1 LAVALRGS
9 KSVRDT
15 QVFVSVMAL
24 RRAAIYG
31 GTFNP
36 VHNGHLDVARRVQ
49 KLFSLDEVIFVPACV
64 PPHKRGADI
73 SSAFH
78 RFAMLAL
85 ATEHEE
91 WFRISTIELDRPD
104 RPYAIE
110 TVAAMQ
116 EKLGAQ
122 YRLYFMMGAD
132 SWSEI
137 KTWRDW
143 QRLLKLSDQIV
154 VTRPGYDLSA
164 TAVEGTTITDARGL
178 SAKDIAALTGNS
190 TGPQTFFTD
199 AVLDDASS
207 TAIREAA
214 RSGDRQKLR
223 QMVPAAVAGYI
234 EKYKLYQV

>member
-1 LAVALRGS
+1 
-9 KSVRDT
+9 
-15 QVFVSVMAL
+15 MEL

-36 VHNGHLDVARRVQ
+36 VHNGHLAVARRVQ
-49 KLFSLDEVIFVPACV
+49 KLFALDEVIFIPACV
-64 PPHKRGADI
+64 PPHKRATGI

-91 WFRISTIELDRPD
+91 RLSISTIELDQPD

-116 EKLGAQ
+116 AKLGAQ
-122 YRLYFMMGAD
+122 YRLFFMMGAD

-143 QRLLKLSDQIV
+143 QGLLKLSDQIV
-154 VTRPGYDLSA
+154 VTRPGYDL
-164 TAVEGTTITDARGL
+164 TAHVVEGASITDARGL
-178 SAKDIAALTGNS
+178 SATEIASLTGNS
-190 TGPQTFFTD
+190 GGPRTFFTD
-199 AVLDDASS
+199 AVLDDVSS

-214 RSGDRQKLR
+214 RSGDGQRLR
-223 QMVPAAVAGYI
+223 QMVPAPVAGYI
-234 EKYKLYQV
+234 EKYRLYQT